1 MNITEKEKSLIMM
14 IARNEYN
21 SANYGVPT
29 DISETN
35 TWCDCIDTGFV
46 YDHMEKL
53 SSTSIPGVMA
63 SLVKKG
69 FADSNGETCCL
80 EEKGLEYYLNE
91 IHDPKLES

>member
-1 MNITEKEKSLIMM
+1 MTITEKEKSLIMM

-21 SANYGVPT
+21 SANYGVPV

-35 TWCDCIDTGFV
+35 TWCNCIDTGFV

-69 FADSNGETCCL
+69 LADSNGETCCL
-80 EEKGLEYYLNE
+80 EEAGLNYYLEE
-91 IHDPKLES
+91 IHDDSLEG

>member
-1 MNITEKEKSLIMM
+1 MNITEKEKTLIMM

-21 SANYGVPT
+21 SANYGVPE

-35 TWCDCIDTGFV
+35 TWCNCLDASFV
-46 YDHMEKL
+46 YDHMENL

-69 FADSNGETCCL
+69 LADSNGETCCL
-80 EEKGLEYYLNE
+80 EKAGLNYYLEE
-91 IHDPKLES
+91 IHDDILEG